1 MINPHDA
8 LRPFVNK
15 LETHSVLEQEDRDA
29 IMALPAQLRALESGA
44 YLFREGDL
52 AAHCC
57 VILSGFACRHKIV
70 AGGARQILSVHMRGD
85 GVDLQNAFL
94 PLGDHSIQTLTR
106 VEVAFIPAEKVREA
120 ALARPLIG
128 RAMWSETLLD
138 AAIQREWTANV
149 GRRDSRTR
157 IAHLLCE
164 LGLRQENVGLSDRR
178 LYSLPMTQEQLADAT
193 GLTPVHVNRTLQAL
207 RAEGVIAREK
217 RTIDIAD
224 WDHLTRIGDFRMSY
238 LQPPVPQPAGS

>member
-1 MINPHDA
+1 LIQSHPA
-8 LRPFVNK
+8 LQLFVDK
-15 LETHSVLEQEDRDA
+15 LETHTALDDDDRAA
-29 IMALPAQLRALESGA
+29 ILALPHTLRTLEASA
-44 YLFREGDL
+44 YLFREGDH
-52 AAHCC
+52 AANCC

-85 GVDLQNAFL
+85 GTDLQNAFL
-94 PLGDHSIQTLTR
+94 PLGDHSIQALTR
-106 VEVAFIPAEKVREA
+106 VEVAFIPADKVREA
-120 ALARPLIG
+120 ALARPLVG
-128 RAMWSETLLD
+128 RALWSETLLD

-164 LGLRQENVGLSDRR
+164 LGLRQERIGLCDRR
-178 LYSLPMTQEQLADAT
+178 YYALPMTQEQLADAT

-224 WDHLTRIGDFRMSY
+224 WDHLTRIGDFHMAY
-238 LQPPVPQPAGS
+238 LEPPAHKPA